1 MPFVANNLVMYTSN
15 TVVAPAIPVAARMQG
30 AGGTA
35 EFLAALA
42 DGSKMIGKVVAVNAG
57 AGADPATYNVQF
69 GPVGNEGAAIGA
81 GALVPALQVL
91 NIPEGD
97 LKKITILNDVTVAG
111 VGGSRRRRQ
120 SKKRRNQR
128 NHNNNQ

>member
-15 TVVAPAIPVAARMQG
+15 TVVAPGVAGTPRMQG
-30 AGGTA
+30 VGGTA
-35 EFLAALA
+35 DFRAALA

-57 AGADPATYNVQF
+57 AGGAAATYNVQF

-81 GALVPALQVL
+81 GDLVPVLQVL

-97 LKKITILNDVTVAG
+97 LKKITILNNVTVAG

-120 SKKRRNQR
+120 SKKRKNQR